1 MAFKPESLVTL
12 RAKDAPALRTAY
24 SEMQEQYETVLDERD
39 RANKKLERMRQD
51 NRDLQAALDAADQK
65 AASVSRPGFSLELEQ
80 AKSKIAE
87 LQAARKQEVARSKAT
102 QSELEATQS
111 ELEATGSELEAKRSE
126 LEASRDCVR
135 DLKGELS
142 TVVAKNSKAKV
153 FRDRIMHALA
163 EFDAF
168 GDAPDPISGPESDV
182 EPEAVV
188 PKEEPKSSPQPIQAP
203 APTPKGAYL
212 AQPRIPVPMHAIAS
226 LTSSW
231 GPTPRQW
238 MTIKQQEDFKDQL
251 IELEASMHDIN
262 LLDATKSGVSAVKNV
277 VPANPTPRISALPAA
292 TQSRKRDTSN
302 ANMELIT
309 QEDIEMRL
317 DELPREST
325 PQEPELKKPRLGGL

>member
-1 MAFKPESLVTL
+1 MVFKPESLVTL
-12 RAKDAPALRTAY
+12 REKDASALRAAY
-24 SEMQEQYETVLDERD
+24 CEIKEQYETVLDERD
-39 RANKKLERMRQD
+39 RANKKLERMRQN
-51 NRDLQAALDAADQK
+51 NRDLQTAFDAADQK
-65 AASVSRPGFSLELEQ
+65 VASVSRPGLSLEFEQ
-80 AKSKIAE
+80 GKSKIAE
-87 LQAARKQEVARSKAT
+87 LQAALKQEVARSK
-102 QSELEATQS
+102 ATQS

-135 DLKGELS
+135 DLEGELS

-168 GDAPDPISGPESDV
+168 GDAPDSISGPESDV

-188 PKEEPKSSPQPIQAP
+188 PKEEPESSPQPIQAP

-226 LTSSW
+226 LTRSW

-251 IELEASMHDIN
+251 VELEASMHDTN
-262 LLDATKSGVSAVKNV
+262 LLDATKSGVSAVNNV

-292 TQSRKRDTSN
+292 TPSRKRDASD

-309 QEDIEMRL
+309 QEDIEMGL
-317 DELPREST
+317 EELPREST
-325 PQEPELKKPRLGGL
+325 PQEPERKKPRLGGL